1 MNCLYYNDLKLLQKY
16 PRFNTATWK
25 FELSLLWGGKIFAKS
40 KRGQFCWCDLKIWP
54 APKTF
59 PKKKAVL
66 LMWFENL
73 GCSQN
78 LSQKEG
84 SLVDVIWKSGL
95 LPKPFPKRRQ
105 FSWCDLKIW
114 PAPKTFPKKKAVL
127 LMWFENLG
135 CSQNISQ
142 KEGSFV
148 DVIWKSGLLL
158 KPFPKRRQFCWCDLK
173 SGLLPKPFPKRRQF
187 CRCDLKIWPAPKTFL

>member
-66 LMWFENL
+66 MMWFETL
-73 GCSQN
+73 ACSQN
-78 LSQKEG
+78 LSQKG
-84 SLVDVIWKSGL
+84 
-95 LPKPFPKRRQ
+95 
-105 FSWCDLKIW
+105 
-114 PAPKTFPKKKAVL
+114 
-127 LMWFENLG
+127 
-135 CSQNISQ
+135 
-142 KEGSFV
+142 GSFV
-148 DVIWKSGLLL
+148 DVIWSFELRLSSRVKTLSKIKQFSWYHL
-158 KPFPKRRQFCWCDLK
+158 KFE
-173 SGLLPKPFPKRRQF
+173 LPSSNLEVSQ
-187 CRCDLKIWPAPKTFL
+187 I